1 MINEET
7 KKEMLERLNAF
18 SSVYSVNYR
27 KGNIAMYN
35 YADGVIDGIEF
46 ILSKLGY
53 DTKIE
58 CGEEPY
64 RIVYKDIVPYG
75 GKQ

>member
-1 MINEET
+1 
-7 KKEMLERLNAF
+7 
-18 SSVYSVNYR
+18 
-27 KGNIAMYN
+27 MYN